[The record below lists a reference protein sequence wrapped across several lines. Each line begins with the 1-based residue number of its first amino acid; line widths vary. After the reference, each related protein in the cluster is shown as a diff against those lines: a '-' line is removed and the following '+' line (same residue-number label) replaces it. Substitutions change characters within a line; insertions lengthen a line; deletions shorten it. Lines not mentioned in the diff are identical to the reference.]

1 MKRLLLIMVMAGAM
15 QAALAQTKTTELL
28 DEKHD
33 GTTLYFYKNTLR
45 MLNQKED
52 PAFDEMIKDI
62 EKIRFVM
69 IDRLEAKFTTADY
82 KKLQNSYTNTE
93 KYEEI
98 MNGRMDGRNLNIY
111 VRETGGKVKGTIV
124 MATDST
130 NLYVLD
136 ILGKIALEK
145 ASSLFKMIDENS
157 DVASKLKS
165 LHGDGESKRKED
177 Y

>member
-1 MKRLLLIMVMAGAM
+1 MKRLLFLLMMAGAV
-15 QAALAQTKTTELL
+15 QALAQTKTTEKL
-28 DEKHD
+28 DADYD

-69 IDRLEAKFTTADY
+69 VDRNEGKKFTNADY
-82 KKLQNSYTNTE
+82 AKLKSEYLKKESF
-93 KYEEI
+93 EEI
-98 MNGRMDGRNLNIY
+98 MNGRMDGRNLNVL
-111 VRETGGKVKGTIV
+111 VRESGGKVKGTVI
-124 MATDST
+124 MAGDSS

-145 ASSLFKMIDENS
+145 ASALFKMIDENS
-157 DVASKLKS
+157 DVAQKLRR
-165 LHGDGESKRKED
+165 HID
-177 Y
+177 

>member
-1 MKRLLLIMVMAGAM
+1 MKKILLLALMAGAL
-15 QAALAQTKTTELL
+15 QVAQAQTKTTEQL

-33 GTTLYFYKNTLR
+33 GTSLYFYKNTLR

-52 PAFDEMIKDI
+52 KEFDEMIKDI
-62 EKIRFVM
+62 EKIRFLM
-69 IDRLEAKFTTADY
+69 IDRKNAAFTNSDY
-82 KKLQNSYTNTE
+82 KKLKDDYTRKE

-98 MNGRMDGRNLNIY
+98 MNGRLDGRNLNVY
-111 VRETGGKVKGTIV
+111 VRESGGDVKGTII
-124 MATDST
+124 MASDSS

-157 DVASKLKS
+157 DIAKKLKDA
-165 LHGDGESKRKED
+165 HID
-177 Y
+177 

>member
-1 MKRLLLIMVMAGAM
+1 MKRLLLVMIMAGAT

-52 PAFDEMIKDI
+52 PEFDDMIKDI

-69 IDRLEAKFTTADY
+69 IDRNEEKFTTSDY
-82 KKLQNSYTNTE
+82 KKLQSDYMKKE
-93 KYEEI
+93 SYEEI
-98 MNGRMDGRNLNIY
+98 MNGRMSGRNMNIY
-111 VRETGGKVKGTIV
+111 VRESGGKVKGTIII
-124 MATDST
+124 AADST

-145 ASSLFKMIDENS
+145 AGSLFKMIDENS
-157 DVASKLKS
+157 DVAKKLRNGINDS
-165 LHGDGESKRKED
+165 H
-177 Y
+177 